1 MTPEREQ
8 RVKEV
13 YEAALQREPRE
24 RPAFLRAACQDESLR
39 GEVESLLSQQA
50 LTGSASQPAVEGGGD
65 PVSVEPGPL
74 SIGQVLSGRFRIA
87 QFIGRGGMGD
97 VYLAHDQRLE
107 REVAVKVVP
116 PDVVADRSIRKRLH
130 REARALSRL
139 NHPNIESLIDFDTE
153 SEIEFLVVE
162 YIAGQTLSDML
173 GSGPLLEKEVA
184 RLGAQLASGLA
195 AAHSQGVI
203 HRDLKPGNLRVTS
216 DRWLKILDF
225 GIAKVT
231 KPPGGSVGDS
241 TTVSSSGDLAV
252 VGTLPYMAPEQLRS
266 QPADARSDI
275 YSAGAVLYEMATGQ
289 RPFRDEPAPALI
301 DAILNIQPVPPRS
314 LNARVSPEM
323 ERIILK
329 CLQKD
334 PENRYHSARD
344 LEVDLRQLALPETGT
359 PPLPLGGTGV
369 ARFYWQHRKILR
381 LSWALLLAVGLAAA
395 AIALNVG
402 GVRGW
407 LLGGGAPPQVRSI
420 AVLPLENLTGDPRQD
435 YFADGMTD
443 QLITDLAQIG
453 AFNRVISRTSMMGY
467 KRTQKPL
474 SQIARELGV
483 DAVVEGSVNRE
494 GNRVR
499 ISATLIQG
507 TTEKPLWSRSYE
519 RDERDV
525 LKLQADVAS
534 AIATEIEVAV
544 TPQERRRLTSAPP
557 VIPAAYD
564 AYLKGREEWNR
575 GTEQSWGMAR
585 QYFEQAVQID
595 PNYASAYAGL
605 ANYYWS
611 TDELPPAVATQKAKQ
626 YALKALEIDP
636 SLSEA
641 HMSLGTVRFY
651 ADWKWQDAERDFK
664 HARELAPG
672 NAEAHRMYSTYLT
685 AMGRSD
691 EALAESRR
699 AQELDP
705 LSVSA
710 KVTIGWTYYYAG
722 KYDQALE
729 QCAAVL
735 ESDPNSVGAL
745 DCMGLSHLAKG
756 AYAKAIEEC
765 QKAVSL
771 SGNDVNK
778 SVGLARAYALS
789 GQAAAARR
797 VLEELRDRAK
807 RSYVPPSLF
816 AEIYVALG
824 DKEQGLQWL
833 ERAYRERDH
842 YLARLKVEPAFDPI
856 RSDPSF
862 QALMARL
869 GL

>member
-1 MTPEREQ
+1 
-8 RVKEV
+8 
-13 YEAALQREPRE
+13 
-24 RPAFLRAACQDESLR
+24 
-39 GEVESLLSQQA
+39 
-50 LTGSASQPAVEGGGD
+50 
-65 PVSVEPGPL
+65 
-74 SIGQVLSGRFRIA
+74 
-87 QFIGRGGMGD
+87 MGD

-162 YIAGQTLSDML
+162 YIAGKTLSDML

-231 KPPGGSVGDS
+231 KPPGGGVGDS

-266 QPADARSDI
+266 QPGDARSDI

-301 DAILNIQPVPPRS
+301 DAILNIQPVPPRA

-334 PENRYHSARD
+334 PENRYHSAQD
-344 LEVDLRQLALPETGT
+344 LEVDLRQLALPETGK
-359 PPLPLGGTGV
+359 PVLPSGGRGA
-369 ARFYWQHRKILR
+369 ARFFGRHGKILR
-381 LSWALLLAVGLAAA
+381 LRWVLLLAVGLAAA
-395 AIALNVG
+395 AISLNLG
-402 GVRGW
+402 GVRDW
-407 LLGGGAPPQVRSI
+407 LMRGGIPLHIQSI
-420 AVLPLENLTGDPRQD
+420 AVLPLANFSGDPQQD
-435 YFADGMTD
+435 YFADGVTD
-443 QLITDLAQIG
+443 QLITNLAQIG
-453 AFNRVISRTSMMGY
+453 AFDRVISRTSMMQY
-467 KRTQKPL
+467 KHTPKPL
-474 SQIARELGV
+474 RQIARELNV

-544 TPQERRRLTSAPP
+544 TPQERERLTSAPP
-557 VIPAAYD
+557 VVPAAYD
-564 AYLKGREEWNR
+564 AYLKGRDHWSK
-575 GTEQSWGMAR
+575 GTEQDWAAAL
-585 QYFEQAVQID
+585 QYFEQAVKID
-595 PNYASAYAGL
+595 PNYAPAYAGL
-605 ANYYWS
+605 ADYYWA
-611 TDELPPAVATQKAKQ
+611 TDALPPSVAMPKAEQ

-636 SLSEA
+636 TLAEA
-641 HMSLGTVRFY
+641 LTSLGNVRFF
-651 ADWKWQDAERDFK
+651 ADWKWPEAERDFK
-664 HARELAPG
+664 HALELAPG
-672 NAEAHRMYSTYLT
+672 NAEAHRMYSAFLT
-685 AMGRSD
+685 ATGRAE

-710 KVTIGWTYYYAG
+710 QVTIGWTFYYARR
-722 KYDQALE
+722 YDQAIA
-729 QCAAVL
+729 QCGKILDA
-735 ESDPNSVGAL
+735 DPNSVGGH
-745 DCMGLSHLAKG
+745 DCLGLSYLAKG
-756 AYAKAIEEC
+756 AYEKAIEES

-771 SGNDVNK
+771 SGRDLTPV
-778 SVGLARAYALS
+778 VGLARANALA
-789 GQAAAARR
+789 GNAAAARR
-797 VLEELRDRAK
+797 VLEELRERAK
-807 RSYVPPSLF
+807 RRYVPPSFF
-816 AEIYVALG
+816 AEIHVALG
-824 DKEQGLQWL
+824 EKKQGLEWL
-833 ERAYRERDH
+833 ERASVERDA

-856 RSDPSF
+856 RSDPGF
-862 QALMARL
+862 QNLMARL